1 MNLQKK
7 LVAALA
13 LALASMAPALPAL
26 AADAAGVVKRVQGSV
41 TLQRDG
47 QSLPVSAGTPV
58 QVGDRLVT
66 GVDGSVGL
74 TMADDSLLTA
84 GPASTLVVS
93 RFRFD
98 STTNDGNMLVE
109 LLKGTLHFVSGLIAK
124 QAPQNVNVQTRNALM
139 GVRGTEFIVDA
150 REEPK

>member
-1 MNLQKK
+1 MNLHHS
-7 LVAALA
+7 AAAIVLTA
-13 LALASMAPALPAL
+13 TLSALPAW
-26 AADAAGVVKRVQGSV
+26 AADAAGIVKRVQGSV

-47 QSLPVSAGTPV
+47 QTLPVSAGTPV

-66 GVDGSVGL
+66 GADGSVGL

-98 STTNDGNMLVE
+98 STTNDGNMLID

-124 QAPQNVNVQTRNALM
+124 QSPQNVNVQTRNALM
-139 GVRGTEFIVDA
+139 GVRGTEFIVDTRA
-150 REEPK
+150 EAP

>member
-1 MNLQKK
+1 MNLHHS
-7 LVAALA
+7 AAAIVLAATLLA
-13 LALASMAPALPAL
+13 LPVR
-26 AADAAGVVKRVQGSV
+26 AAEIAGVVKRVQGSV
-41 TLQRDG
+41 AMQREG
-47 QSLPVSAGTPV
+47 QTLPVAAGTPV

-66 GVDGSVGL
+66 GADGSVGL

-98 STTNDGNMLVE
+98 STTNDGNMLIE

-139 GVRGTEFIVDA
+139 GVRGTEFIVDTRA
-150 REEPK
+150 EAP

>member
-1 MNLQKK
+1 MNLRGW
-7 LVAALA
+7 LAAAALA
-13 LALASMAPALPAL
+13 IALPAT
-26 AADAAGVVKRVQGSV
+26 AADAAGIVKRVNGTVS
-41 TLQRDG
+41 LQRGG
-47 QSLPVSAGTPV
+47 QTLNVAAGTAV

-66 GVDGSVGL
+66 GADGSVGL

-93 RFRFD
+93 QFRFD

-109 LLKGTLHFVSGLIAK
+109 LLKGTLHFVSGLIAR

-150 REEPK
+150 RGDAP

>member
-1 MNLQKK
+1 MNLPR
-7 LVAALA
+7 LVATFGFVLA
-13 LALASMAPALPAL
+13 FAAPAPPAL
-26 AADAAGVVKRVQGSV
+26 AAEAAGIVKRVQGSV

-47 QSLPVSAGTPV
+47 QPMPVAAGTPV

-66 GVDGSVGL
+66 GADGSVGL

-84 GPASTLVVS
+84 GPSSTLVVS

-139 GVRGTEFIVDA
+139 GVRGTEFIVDTRA
-150 REEPK
+150 EAP